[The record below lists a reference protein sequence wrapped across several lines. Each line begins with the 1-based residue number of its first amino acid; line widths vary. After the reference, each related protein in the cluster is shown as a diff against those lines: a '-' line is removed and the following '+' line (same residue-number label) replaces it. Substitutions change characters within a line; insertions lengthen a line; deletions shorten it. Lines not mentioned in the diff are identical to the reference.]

1 MKKNIFILILF
12 FVIVACTNKTV
23 SDYTS
28 LKQKALEIPPDFQ
41 LLPPSDKTEAEA
53 AEMASDTVKDT
64 DLKNILL
71 EGNEEDMSA
80 ENNNNNG
87 DDLQDF
93 IDSNFSTEKEEI
105 N

>member
-1 MKKNIFILILF
+1 MKKNIFILTLF

-28 LKQKALEIPPDFQ
+28 LKQKALEIPPDF
-41 LLPPSDKTEAEA
+41 EA
-53 AEMASDTVKDT
+53 AEMASDTAKDT
-64 DLKNILL
+64 DVKNILL
-71 EGNEEDMSA
+71 EGNEEDMSV

>member
-1 MKKNIFILILF
+1 M
-12 FVIVACTNKTV
+12 T
-23 SDYTS
+23 
-28 LKQKALEIPPDFQ
+28 
-41 LLPPSDKTEAEA
+41 
-53 AEMASDTVKDT
+53 SDTVKDT

-93 IDSNFSTEKEEI
+93 IDSNFSTENEEI

>member
-1 MKKNIFILILF
+1 MKKNIFILTLF

-71 EGNEEDMSA
+71 EGNDEDMSA
-80 ENNNNNG
+80 ENNNCLLYTSPSPRDG
-87 DDLQDF
+87 LL
-93 IDSNFSTEKEEI
+93 SRMPSSA
-105 N
+105 

>member
-1 MKKNIFILILF
+1 
-12 FVIVACTNKTV
+12 
-23 SDYTS
+23 
-28 LKQKALEIPPDFQ
+28 
-41 LLPPSDKTEAEA
+41 
-53 AEMASDTVKDT
+53 MASDTVKDS

-80 ENNNNNG
+80 ENNNNSG

-105 N
+105 Y